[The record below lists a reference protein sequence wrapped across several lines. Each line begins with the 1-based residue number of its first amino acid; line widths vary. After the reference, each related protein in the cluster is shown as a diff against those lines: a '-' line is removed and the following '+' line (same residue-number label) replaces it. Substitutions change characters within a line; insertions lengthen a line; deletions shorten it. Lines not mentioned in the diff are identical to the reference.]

1 MEKEVQQNLAQ
12 VEQARHK
19 LEDQIAKLRRSLQYW
34 QTWEAEYDGF
44 KEELE
49 TLDQGARSEDI
60 IELAS
65 NFGGTT
71 ITEKE
76 VKELLGFGH
85 GAQRSHSQLLDTI
98 SKRVETGQKNAD
110 SITKQLDQAELEY
123 DRLNSPNRTSTASEE
138 KPVMEIY
145 EELDDQGNVVSSRLI
160 NANEGTSALDATLG
174 DDSKRVERSDT
185 TSRST
190 SQPFEMKK
198 DAKLP
203 LASTT
208 SNSNVRQSI
217 AVQPPTGVS
226 GLKKPGLASLGGQ
239 RIYELDED
247 ENVVGSSIIPPITS
261 TTEDI
266 AQHRAEFL
274 ENANHLGPVVATMD
288 LDDDG
293 EFSDAD
299 YFDEDDI
306 DDIDEVDGRVIGYG
320 TEDLKG
326 TGWEMDED
334 REEFSP
340 EYIKEME
347 TLMRKYNEPIMAN
360 VGPRD
365 AGFPLAKELNP
376 PVPKSNPPLDQLKAV
391 EATKSID
398 KPAKAQKGVR
408 FAESLDIAADSSTPT
423 DPPVEKTSVPI
434 RPKSST
440 SNSILSDIVERV
452 PAPITS
458 TEGVGG
464 NKKISRFKA
473 SRGG

>member
-1 MEKEVQQNLAQ
+1 MEKEVHQNLAQ
-12 VEQARHK
+12 VEQARQK
-19 LEDQIAKLRRSLQYW
+19 LEDQISKLRKSLQYW

-44 KEELE
+44 KGELE
-49 TLDQGARSEDI
+49 TLDQASTSEDI

-76 VKELLGFGH
+76 IKELLSFGH
-85 GAQRSHSQLLDTI
+85 GSQRSHSQLLDTI

-123 DRLNSPNRTSTASEE
+123 DRLNSPNGTSTALEE

-160 NANEGTSALDATLG
+160 NANEDTSALHATLG
-174 DDSKRVERSDT
+174 DDSRRVEPSDI
-185 TSRST
+185 SRSA
-190 SQPFEMKK
+190 SQPLETKK

-203 LASTT
+203 LPSG
-208 SNSNVRQSI
+208 SSVRQSTAI
-217 AVQPPTGVS
+217 QPPTGVS

-247 ENVVGSSIIPPITS
+247 EKVVGSSIIPPITS
-261 TTEDI
+261 TTDDI

-288 LDDDG
+288 LDDDI
-293 EFSDAD
+293 EFSDTD
-299 YFDEDDI
+299 YLDEDEI
-306 DDIDEVDGRVIGYG
+306 DDEDEADRRIIGYG
-320 TEDLKG
+320 AEDLKD

-334 REEFSP
+334 REEFTQ

-347 TLMRKYNEPIMAN
+347 TLMRKYNEPVMTN

-365 AGFPLAKELNP
+365 VGFPLAKELNP
-376 PVPKSNPPLDQLKAV
+376 PVSKSNPPLHQPKPV
-391 EATKSID
+391 EATKSVD
-398 KPAKAQKGVR
+398 KPAKVHKGVR
-408 FAESLDIAADSSTPT
+408 FAENLDIAADSSAST
-423 DPPVEKTSVPI
+423 DKPVEKTTIPFRS
-434 RPKSST
+434 KAST
-440 SNSILSDIVERV
+440 SNSILSDIVERA
-452 PAPITS
+452 PAPTTS
-458 TEGVGG
+458 TEGIGG